1 MVKICEFLEISL
13 NDLFGI
19 DDNKTLSDD
28 EVKFIEALRDNPENF
43 EYIKRMLNIK

>member
-19 DDNKTLSDD
+19 NDNKRLSDN
-28 EVKFIEALRDNPENF
+28 EVKFIEALRGNPESF
-43 EYIKRMLNIK
+43 E

>member
-19 DDNKTLSDD
+19 DDNKRLRDD
-28 EVKFIEALRDNPENF
+28 EVKFIETLRDNPDSF
-43 EYIKRMLNIK
+43 EYIKRILNIK